1 MHVIKNVELETLISN
16 IDIGG
21 VALLRAAAKNYE
33 NVIVISDKKDY
44 SIDLDEINE
53 EQRQILALKAFC
65 KTSKYDFL
73 INKKFM
79 F

>member
-1 MHVIKNVELETLISN
+1 MDKNVETETLILN

-44 SIDLDEINE
+44 SIDLDEIDE
-53 EQRQILALKAFC
+53 DKKLIVRFL
-65 KTSKYDFL
+65 SKKQYVEYL
-73 INKKFM
+73 LTGEVK
-79 F
+79 